1 MNSLPIENRHSLTTA
16 LDLDEAAL
24 RIRDLP
30 DSNKRLPCVNLVKS
44 DDRLERSDNNLSN
57 GDLVANGSAPVVING
72 NSRMSTGSSHK
83 DVSLGDIESRIPPNS
98 PGHESKRDTIVTVDT
113 DDTTPPGGVRPCCP
127 AFCYCESVCC
137 DNYKE
142 SCIRRSWHGLRY
154 YVCAF
159 VEHKYFEWFILF
171 MIVIS
176 SLTLVSS
183 KSLFAID
190 LRVVWI
196 KVHLPRQFPRLLWV
210 SHYCDSS
217 SCISLDISRHFTSS
231 GYEPIGSSQCRA
243 KSKSHLLF

>member
-1 MNSLPIENRHSLTTA
+1 MGSLPIENRHSLTTA
-16 LDLDEAAL
+16 LDLEEAAL

-30 DSNKRLPCVNLVKS
+30 DSNKRLPCVNRVKS
-44 DDRLERSDNNLSN
+44 DDRLEPNDNNLSN

-127 AFCYCESVCC
+127 AFCYCESNCC

-154 YVCAF
+154 YVCSF

-183 KSLFAID
+183 NSLFTLSFMDQSTFTTAVPEIA
-190 LRVVWI
+190 L
-196 KVHLPRQFPRLLWV
+196 
-210 SHYCDSS
+210 S
-217 SCISLDISRHFTSS
+217 ISLYIITQVILAF
-231 GYEPIGSSQCRA
+231 
-243 KSKSHLLF
+243 